1 MTHQA
6 AIRFPWE
13 DAPAPGEAV
22 EIAEGVLWIRMPLPM
37 ALNHVNL
44 YALEDGEGWTL
55 VDTGVHSAQAVALWE
70 ALLAGPLAGK
80 PVTRVLSTHHHP
92 DHIGM
97 TGWFMLRGA
106 EHLTSRTSFLMGR
119 MLLLDVEEAPSP
131 EARAFWNRAGMD
143 PRLVAKRSEARP
155 FNFADI
161 VHPLPTGYTRLQE
174 GGVLRAG
181 GRDWD
186 IRMGQGHAPEHVT
199 LWSRDDNLV
208 IGGDQLLSSISPN
221 IGVHPTEPEA
231 DPLGEFL
238 EVSRGLLEH
247 ARDDQLVLCGH
258 KLPYT
263 GLPVRLRQ
271 MIDNHVSGLERLKV
285 FLAMPRTAVDC
296 FPQLFMRKIDEGNY
310 GLAMAEAVAHLNYLY
325 QRGEI
330 TRRARKDGAWLWQ
343 SGR

>member
-1 MTHQA
+1 MTHPG

-13 DAPAPGEAV
+13 EAPAPGDAV
-22 EIAEGVLWIRMPLPM
+22 EIAEGILWIRMPLPM

-44 YALEDGEGWTL
+44 YALDEGDGWTL
-55 VDTGVHSAQAVALWE
+55 VDTGVHSAKAVSMWE
-70 ALLAGPLAGK
+70 TLLAGPLGGK
-80 PVTRVLSTHHHP
+80 PVTRVLTTHHHP

-97 TGWFMLRGA
+97 TGWFIERGA
-106 EHLTSRTSFLMGR
+106 EHLTSRTAYLMAR
-119 MLLLDVEEAPSP
+119 MLLLDVEETPSP
-131 EARAFWNRAGMD
+131 QAEAFWRRAGMD
-143 PRLVAKRSEARP
+143 PRVLAKRLADRP

-161 VHPLPTGYTRLQE
+161 VHPLPLGFTRLQE
-174 GGVLRAG
+174 GEVLRAG

-238 EVSRGLLEH
+238 EVSRSLLEH

-271 MIDNHVSGLERLKV
+271 MVDNHVSGLERLKV
-285 FLAMPRTAVDC
+285 FLAMPRTAVEC
-296 FPQLFMRKIDEGNY
+296 FPQLFMRKIDDGNY
-310 GLAMAEAVAHLNYLY
+310 GLAMAEAVAHLNYLHR
-325 QRGEI
+325 RGDI
-330 TRRARKDGAWLWQ
+330 SRRARKDGAWLWQ

>member
-22 EIAEGVLWIRMPLPM
+22 EIAAGVLWIRMPLPM

-44 YALEDGEGWTL
+44 YALDDGEGWTL
-55 VDTGVHSAQAVALWE
+55 VDTGVHSAQAVTLWE

-97 TGWFMLRGA
+97 TGWFMQRGA
-106 EHLTSRTSFLMGR
+106 AHLTSRTAFLMGR
-119 MLLLDVEEAPSP
+119 MLLLDVEETPSP
-131 EARAFWNRAGMD
+131 ETRTFWKRAGMD
-143 PRLVAKRSEARP
+143 DRTMSRRSAARP

-174 GGVLRAG
+174 GEVLRAG

-238 EVSRGLLEH
+238 EVSRTLLDH

-296 FPQLFMRKIDEGNY
+296 FPKLFMRKIDDGNY

-330 TRRARKDGAWLWQ
+330 TRQARKDGAWLWQ